1 MTPLIAF
8 TAAWCAGILIAQAAL
23 FSPRLFLIPLP
34 LLPALWW
41 VRREPAA
48 RWSLWL
54 LAGLMAGAGRYLLAA
69 PHFDAAHV
77 ARYVGAEGTL
87 VGVVEAE
94 PIPHRT
100 TTHLRVAAERL
111 RRPDGETLPLHGSVL
126 VLAPPQTTAFY
137 GDRIEATGT
146 LAPPPVFEGFDYRGY
161 LARRDIYVVMERGTE
176 VVIRERHLRSPL
188 VEAMLRFKRQAVA
201 RLQAILP
208 EPHASLLAGILLGVE
223 WGIPQDLDEAF
234 AATGTSHIVA
244 ISGFNL
250 TIVAGLFAA
259 LARTLFGRR
268 RETWIALG
276 GLWSYTFLVG
286 GGAAV
291 LRAAVMG
298 SLVILA
304 RREGRPLHGPTALA
318 AAAWLMSL
326 ADPFI
331 LWDVGF
337 QLSLAATAGI
347 LLFQPALSA
356 WLLRLL
362 QRRMAAGRAE
372 KLLGLLEE
380 SFVVTLAA
388 QITTTPILVA
398 TFHRLSLITL
408 LTNFLILPA
417 QPYVMLFGGV
427 ALAASLLWLPPG
439 RVAAA
444 PAWAVLDYT
453 IRVVRAT
460 ASLPWASVEVG
471 QVALGGLW
479 GYYLLLLAGHGWLG
493 LKPLARRRLWG
504 SLRARP
510 AWQWTGAA
518 AGIAAL
524 AALLLSLPDGR
535 LHLWFLPVHGNALL
549 VQTPHGHHLLID
561 GSDDPSAL
569 LEAVDAHLPW
579 YDRRLDAVILT
590 APQAEELPG
599 LSAVLERY
607 RVERVVLPPL
617 EGGDEAAAFRAQVEG
632 GAAARWS
639 VVRQG
644 TEWQVDGLSIAVLWP
659 PGSEAG
665 PLVLRLDYG
674 ERTVLLPPHAT
685 APMEMEL
692 ATRGDLRCDLLLAPR
707 HGAPT
712 ALTPAFLARAAPAM
726 ILFDE
731 EPSPQA
737 LARAQAAAIVYRG
750 EGEEVAFVSDGR
762 ALWTRA
768 QPAGR

>member
-1 MTPLIAF
+1 MTPLILF
-8 TAAWCAGILIAQAAL
+8 TAAWCVGILLAQAAS
-23 FSPRLFLIPLP
+23 FSPFLFLLPLP
-34 LLPALWW
+34 FLPALWW
-41 VRREPAA
+41 VRREPVA
-48 RWSLWL
+48 RCSLWL
-54 LAGLMAGAGRYLLAA
+54 LAGLMLGAGRYLLAA
-69 PHFDAAHV
+69 PHFDATHI
-77 ARYVGAEGTL
+77 ARYVGTEGTL
-87 VGVVEAE
+87 VGIVEAE
-94 PIPHRT
+94 PVPHRT
-100 TTHLRVAAERL
+100 TTHLRVAAEQLRL
-111 RRPDGETLPLHGSVL
+111 PNGETLPVHGTL
-126 VLAPPQTTAFY
+126 LILAPPQTTAFY
-137 GDRIEATGT
+137 GDRIEAHGS
-146 LAPPPVFEGFDYRGY
+146 LALPPRFEGFDYRAY
-161 LARRDIYVVMERGTE
+161 LARRDIYVVMEQGTD
-176 VVIRERHLRSPL
+176 VAILDRHLRSPAM
-188 VEAMLRFKRQAVA
+188 EAVLRFKWKAVR

-223 WGIPQDLDEAF
+223 WGIPEALNDAF

-276 GLWSYTFLVG
+276 GLWSYTLLVG

-356 WLLRLL
+356 WMLRLL
-362 QRRMAAGRAE
+362 QRGLARGRAE
-372 KLLGLLEE
+372 KLLALLEE
-380 SFVVTLAA
+380 SFIVTLAA

-417 QPYVMLFGGV
+417 QPYVMLFGGL

-439 RVAAA
+439 RLLAA

-479 GYYLLLLAGHGWLG
+479 GYYVLLLAWHGWHN
-493 LKPLARRRLWG
+493 LKPLARRRLWE

-510 AWQWTGAA
+510 AWQWTGIA
-518 AGIAAL
+518 AGIAASL
-524 AALLLSLPDGR
+524 ALLLSLPDGR

-549 VQTPHGHHLLID
+549 IQTPAGRHLLID
-561 GSDDPSAL
+561 GADDPSAL
-569 LEAVDAHLPW
+569 LAAIDAHLPW
-579 YDRRLDAVILT
+579 YDRRLDWVILT

-599 LSAVLERY
+599 LSAVVERY
-607 RVERVVLPPL
+607 TVGTVVLPPL
-617 EGGDEAAAFRAQVEG
+617 QGGSGDAAFRAQVEG
-632 GAAARWS
+632 GAAARS
-639 VVRQG
+639 FIARQG
-644 TEWQVDGLSIAVLWP
+644 DRWQIDRLTITVLWP
-659 PGSEAG
+659 PEGERG
-665 PLVLRLDYG
+665 PLVLRLDDG
-674 ERTVLLPPHAT
+674 ESSVILPAHAT
-685 APMEMEL
+685 SPLEAQL
-692 ATRGDLRCDLLLAPR
+692 ATFGALRGDLLLAPR

-712 ALTPAFLARAAPAM
+712 ALTPAFLDAVAPAM

-737 LARAQAAAIVYRG
+737 LARARQVADVYQG
-750 EGEEVAFVSDGR
+750 AVSFTGDGTR
-762 ALWTRA
+762 LWAEA
-768 QPAGR
+768 QPLDR